1 MTVLTDLR
9 GRLAAALR
17 LQLGHIGVT
26 ASADVVA
33 RLAARA
39 LADAQ
44 VPALL
49 EYVAAAEGAVAGL
62 ETVADGGEAPEELPD
77 LRAGLEARR
86 AALETDPILG
96 TLFAS

>member
-9 GRLAAALR
+9 GRLASALR
-17 LQLGHIGVT
+17 LQLGHVGVT
-26 ASADVVA
+26 ASADLVS
-33 RLAARA
+33 RLAGRA

-49 EYVAAAEGAVAGL
+49 DYVAAAEGAVGGL
-62 ETVADGGEAPEELPD
+62 SVVADGGEAPADLAD
-77 LRAGLEARR
+77 LRAGLEARK
-86 AALETDPILG
+86 AALETDPIIG